1 MQKVFFF
8 CFFAYFSMS
17 LIGFD
22 ENHRNFARMRLH
34 IFNPGHDIAL
44 AANKA
49 PFTAPHAARQ
59 LQHDLAFIAATW
71 ANSDDMVLVD
81 DKTAA
86 KEAVKRLSVCR
97 NTPIFIE
104 PDNLSFLQNVDVD
117 EVCVWGWDKAIKRQL
132 ADMGIKDK
140 NIIPSDGALET
151 WRDISGR
158 AWAAENIL
166 APVVETNE
174 RLIGSARKVLTTGEA
189 LSPGYGDAWVLKS
202 PWSSSGRGVRYV
214 RREQITSH
222 LEGWIKNTIEKQGYL
237 MAEPFYCKI
246 LDLATEFYS
255 DGKGNVEYLGLSL
268 FETKNGAYVGN
279 IIAPEERKREAV
291 EKYISLDVLDEA
303 TKSLKNITEKTLGN
317 SYHGHFGIDMMIVA
331 DPQNGICLHPC
342 VELNLR
348 RTMGYVALCMQ
359 SAPDIKTKVMRIE
372 YDKKYRMR
380 IAESEDEI
388 WR

>member
-1 MQKVFFF
+1 MSG
-8 CFFAYFSMS
+8 FAFE
-17 LIGFD
+17 
-22 ENHRNFARMRLH
+22 ENRRNFAHMKLH

-59 LQHDLAFIAATW
+59 LQHDLAFIAAAW

-81 DKTAA
+81 DKVAA
-86 KEAVKRLSVCR
+86 KEAVKRLNACR

-117 EVCVWGWDKAIKRQL
+117 EVCVWGWDKAVKRQL

-140 NIIPSDGALET
+140 NIIPSDEVLET
-151 WRDISGR
+151 WRNISGR
-158 AWAAENIL
+158 SWASENIL
-166 APVVETNE
+166 RPLVADNEKFIGCSRKLETVEQALNPDY
-174 RLIGSARKVLTTGEA
+174 GE
-189 LSPGYGDAWVLKS
+189 AWVLKS
-202 PWSSSGRGVRYV
+202 PWSCSGRGVRYV
-214 RREQITSH
+214 HREQISAH
-222 LEGWIKNTIEKQGYL
+222 LEGWISNTLEKQGYI

-268 FETKNGAYVGN
+268 FETKNGAYTGN

-303 TKSLKNITEKTLGN
+303 TASLKNITENTLGN
-317 SYHGHFGIDMMIVA
+317 SYRGHFGIDMMIVA
-331 DPQNGICLHPC
+331 DPQRGICLHPC

-348 RTMGYVALCMQ
+348 RTMGYVALCLQ
-359 SAPDIKTKVMRIE
+359 SSPEIKTKVMRIE
-372 YDKKYRMR
+372 FDKKYRMR
-380 IAESEDEI
+380 ITESEDEI
-388 WR
+388 WK